1 MKREKYTELEHRT
14 DEQLRRAAGWL
25 DWLIDSPWTLAILGA
40 AAIAGVIV
48 LAVVLGSLAG

>member
-14 DEQLRRAAGWL
+14 DEHLRRVAGWL
-25 DWLIDSPWTLAILGA
+25 ERLIHSPWTLAILGA

-48 LAVVLGSLAG
+48 LAVVLGGLAG